1 MNTLR
6 RQKKSAFTLVELL
19 MVIAV
24 LTLLMTFA
32 MVGMGDGGRSQQL
45 TVSGNRV
52 ADLVNLARHTAKTRN
67 SMSMLIVV
75 TKGNQA
81 YRAMTI
87 LEKPLE
93 GSSWKQVS
101 PWEVLPDGIGVS
113 AGKSATF
120 LTQPV
125 AALSPAPPSLSFR
138 GAALNAADYAWQVF
152 LPNGRL
158 LSDQSSPPIL
168 YLSSVVNA
176 GNAPNYY
183 SITINAN
190 TGIPIIRRP

>member
-1 MNTLR
+1 MSALR
-6 RQKKSAFTLVELL
+6 RQKAFTLIEML

-24 LTLLMTFA
+24 ITLLIAFA
-32 MVGMGDGGRSQQL
+32 AVGIGDGGRSQQL

-52 ADLVNLARHTAKTRN
+52 ADLVNLARYTAKTRN

-75 TKGNQA
+75 TKGDQA

-101 PWEVLPDGIGVS
+101 PWEVLPDGIGIS
-113 AGKSATF
+113 EGKSASF
-120 LTQPV
+120 LTPPV
-125 AALSPAPPSLSFR
+125 AALSPARPSLSFR
-138 GAALNAADYAWQVF
+138 GATLNAADYAWQVF

-168 YLSSVVNA
+168 YLSQVVQP
-176 GNAPNYY
+176 GNASNYY